1 MNTKD
6 FTKLAILPQLF
17 PNFVVLNHE
26 IVQLNQ
32 QVLEYLQIWG
42 EA

>member
-6 FTKLAILPQLF
+6 CTKLAILPQLF
-17 PNFVVLNHE
+17 QNFVVLNHE